1 MGLGL
6 VLVYRGSGVLNFAQG
21 AMGMIGAFAFY
32 LWRDGGMPTPLAFVL
47 AVALGVAIGV
57 ATHFLVMRPLRHAP
71 ALSRLIATLALFT
84 VLFALGLELWGDTP
98 RIVAKLL
105 PTGTIEV
112 LPDIDIGQD
121 RLILFGVAVVLMAA
135 LTIVYRK
142 TRFGLATSAV
152 AENRRVPALL
162 GISPDGVA
170 AANWGLGS
178 GLAVVAAILIVNVTG
193 LSVANLTLLV
203 VPGMAAALVG
213 GFSSFALTLAGGL
226 LIGILESEIAYLQ
239 TKVSDPAALQGW
251 GRAVP
256 FLVIIGVLMIRGRAL
271 PLRSEAAERPSE
283 IGSGRVRAAF
293 AIPAI
298 AIGFAVIAF
307 GLPTNGI
314 EAATTTATTAI
325 IVLSLVVV
333 TGYTGQLSLAQFAL
347 AGAGAWIAARLV
359 VNYDFPFELAALI
372 GVLGTIPVG
381 LVVALPALRT
391 RGVNLAVAT
400 LGLSL
405 VLESLILNNSERTG
419 GITGTQIGEV
429 DLFGIDFDTT
439 RHADRYA
446 LLAFGCFVVLALA
459 VANLRRG
466 RAGRRLVA
474 VRTNERAAAALGIG
488 VIGAKLYAFGLAGA
502 IAGVGGVL
510 IAFRRPTVVFFPTF
524 SIFQ

>member
-1 MGLGL
+1 
-6 VLVYRGSGVLNFAQG
+6 
-21 AMGMIGAFAFY
+21 
-32 LWRDGGMPTPLAFVL
+32 MPTPLAFVL

-213 GFSSFALTLAGGL
+213 GFSSFPLTLAGGL

-283 IGSGRVRAAF
+283 IGSGRVRRRVRHTRRSRSGS
-293 AIPAI
+293 PSSRS
-298 AIGFAVIAF
+298 GCQR
-307 GLPTNGI
+307 
-314 EAATTTATTAI
+314 TA
-325 IVLSLVVV
+325 S
-333 TGYTGQLSLAQFAL
+333 
-347 AGAGAWIAARLV
+347 R
-359 VNYDFPFELAALI
+359 P
-372 GVLGTIPVG
+372 
-381 LVVALPALRT
+381 R
-391 RGVNLAVAT
+391 
-400 LGLSL
+400 
-405 VLESLILNNSERTG
+405 
-419 GITGTQIGEV
+419 
-429 DLFGIDFDTT
+429 
-439 RHADRYA
+439 
-446 LLAFGCFVVLALA
+446 
-459 VANLRRG
+459 
-466 RAGRRLVA
+466 
-474 VRTNERAAAALGIG
+474 
-488 VIGAKLYAFGLAGA
+488 
-502 IAGVGGVL
+502 
-510 IAFRRPTVVFFPTF
+510 RRPQRQRSSCCPSSSSPATPA
-524 SIFQ
+524 SCRSRSSRSRARAPGWQLASS

>member
-98 RIVAKLL
+98 RIVGKLL

-121 RLILFGVAVVLMAA
+121 RLILFGVAVVLTAA
-135 LTIVYRK
+135 LTVVYRK

-213 GFSSFALTLAGGL
+213 GFSSFALDARRRAADRHPRVRDRLPADEGVRSRRAAGLG
-226 LIGILESEIAYLQ
+226 
-239 TKVSDPAALQGW
+239 PR
-251 GRAVP
+251 RAVP
-256 FLVIIGVLMIRGRAL
+256 RDHRRAHD
-271 PLRSEAAERPSE
+271 PRARP
-283 IGSGRVRAAF
+283 A
-293 AIPAI
+293 P
-298 AIGFAVIAF
+298 
-307 GLPTNGI
+307 P
-314 EAATTTATTAI
+314 
-325 IVLSLVVV
+325 
-333 TGYTGQLSLAQFAL
+333 Q
-347 AGAGAWIAARLV
+347 
-359 VNYDFPFELAALI
+359 
-372 GVLGTIPVG
+372 
-381 LVVALPALRT
+381 
-391 RGVNLAVAT
+391 
-400 LGLSL
+400 
-405 VLESLILNNSERTG
+405 
-419 GITGTQIGEV
+419 
-429 DLFGIDFDTT
+429 
-439 RHADRYA
+439 
-446 LLAFGCFVVLALA
+446 
-459 VANLRRG
+459 
-466 RAGRRLVA
+466 
-474 VRTNERAAAALGIG
+474 
-488 VIGAKLYAFGLAGA
+488 
-502 IAGVGGVL
+502 
-510 IAFRRPTVVFFPTF
+510 
-524 SIFQ
+524 